1 MSDNIN
7 EKTVEKKP
15 TISKKA
21 AIHELWRRGLIHY
34 KMHINQREMYEIYKN
49 SPDNSILVWLL
60 ARQSG
65 KSYCLGLIA
74 VIECMAKPNAI
85 VKLLTGTRLQIK
97 TIYEPIFKM
106 IFDDCPEDLKPEYIP
121 SQYVYIF
128 KNGSQIQLAGSDSG
142 NAERLRGQK
151 SDLVLCDESGFCNNL
166 QYNIMSVLLPTTTHT
181 GGRVILASTPPED
194 PAHDF
199 IQFIERAERDKLLT
213 KKTVY
218 DNPLLTSGQIENIVS
233 KFSGGVN
240 NTQFRREYLCEIV
253 KDEVMSVL
261 PEVDDELL
269 SQIVK
274 EVEAPPFMNRYVA
287 MDIGFKD
294 LTVVLFGY
302 YDFREDRIVI
312 QDEIVK
318 AGRDI
323 HLPVFTKEIMDKEA
337 ELWTNPLTNELF
349 TPDSRVSDINPF
361 VIQEISIASMGQIG
375 FSMAQKDNKLAN
387 INKLR
392 VMLAN
397 KKIIINPKCENLIR
411 HIKNCRWKDKTTK
424 EEFARSPDDGHY
436 DAVDALLYFCRSI
449 NYNKN
454 PYPAHYGF
462 NTRDLHVQNRSN
474 FNRASKEEVYAAIFG
489 TNKGKR

>member
-1 MSDNIN
+1 MSD
-7 EKTVEKKP
+7 EKKLS
-15 TISKKA
+15 ISKKA
-21 AIHELWRRGLIHY
+21 AKHELIRRGLLQFM
-34 KMHINQREMYEIYKN
+34 MHPGQLEMYRIFKEA
-49 SPDNSILVWLL
+49 PDNSIMTWLL

-65 KSYCLGLIA
+65 KSFGLGLIA
-74 VIECMAKPNAI
+74 SMACMEKANVI
-85 VKLLTGTRLQIK
+85 VKLLTDTKLHCK
-97 TIYEPIFKM
+97 TIFEPIFRQ
-106 IFDDCPEDLKPEYIP
+106 IFEEFPEDLKPEYIP

-128 KNGSQIQLAGSDSG
+128 KNGSQIQLAGSDG
-142 NAERLRGQK
+142 NSAERLRGQK
-151 SDLVLCDESGFCNNL
+151 SDLVLVDEAGFCTNL
-166 QYNIMSVLLPTTTHT
+166 DYNVMSILLPTTTHT
-181 GGRVILASTPPED
+181 GGKIVLASTPPED
-194 PAHDF
+194 PAHEF
-199 IQFIERAERDKLLT
+199 LGFIERADKDNLLT

-218 DNPLLTSGQIENIVS
+218 DNPLLTTGQIENIVS

-269 SQIVK
+269 AQIVK
-274 EVEAPPFMNRYVA
+274 EHPTPPFMNRYVA

-302 YDFREDRIVI
+302 YDFKNDTIVI

-323 HLPVFTKEIMDKEA
+323 HLPVFTKEIMDKES
-337 ELWTNPLTNELF
+337 ELWTNTLTNELF
-349 TPDSRVSDINPF
+349 KPDSRVSDINPF
-361 VIQEISIASMGQIG
+361 VIQEISIASGGQMN
-375 FSMAQKDNKLAN
+375 FAMAQKDNKLAN

-397 KKIIINPKCENLIR
+397 KKVIIDPKCVNLIR

-436 DAVDALLYFCRSI
+436 DAVDALLYFCRSV
-449 NYNKN
+449 NYQKN

-462 NTRDLHVQNRSN
+462 NSRDLHVQNRSN
-474 FNRASKEEVYAAIFG
+474 FNKASSEEVYAAIFG
-489 TNKGKR
+489 TNKKRR